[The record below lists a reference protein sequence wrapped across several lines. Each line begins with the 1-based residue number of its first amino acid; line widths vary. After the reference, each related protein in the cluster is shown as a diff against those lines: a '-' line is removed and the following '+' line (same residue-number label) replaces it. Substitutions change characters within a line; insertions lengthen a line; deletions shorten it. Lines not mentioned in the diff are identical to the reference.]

1 MNDENQDPP
10 KENSAE
16 ASSSEASV
24 SESSVANSVSS
35 PTMPVAAS
43 KEPLKPARAMQ
54 IASVV
59 VGTVLICAGIVVGA
73 WWAISALGDDQATND
88 APEVAERSDRSHRND
103 TNRPIVVVV
112 MASDLGLDDPD
123 SGDIES
129 GDMDS
134 SDLDSGDLDPGGLDL
149 SEALGLGDLDLGD
162 LGSLGDLAEL
172 LPFLLDLNELGDALG
187 DALGGGLFGTLPD
200 EPMQDEDDED
210 DEDTPDEWEPT

>member
-10 KENSAE
+10 TENSAE

-24 SESSVANSVSS
+24 SESSVANSVSP

-73 WWAISALGDDQATND
+73 WWAISALGDDQANDD
-88 APEVAERSDRSHRND
+88 APEVAERSDRSHGAG

-112 MASDLGLDDPD
+112 MASDLGLGDPA
-123 SGDIES
+123 SGN
-129 GDMDS
+129 MDS
-134 SDLDSGDLDPGGLDL
+134 SDMDSGDLDPGGLDL

-200 EPMQDEDDED
+200 EPMQDEDDEYD
-210 DEDTPDEWEPT
+210 DDTPDEWEPT